1 MRLADLVT
9 YCDDYLRVADVADLP
24 GAYNGLQV
32 ANSGTVTRIAA
43 AVDLCAATIHMAV
56 EARTNLLIVHH
67 GLTLGA
73 AAALPVRFPEG
84 VIRPV
89 LDDVTRS
96 HEAVALR
103 LRLDDGKVVQV
114 ATAPAVAEQLAGPFL
129 AIAVLA
135 ADAEVSRHRG
145 R

>member
-1 MRLADLVT
+1 MWAV
-9 YCDDYLRVADVADLP
+9 VAV
-24 GAYNGLQV
+24 V
-32 ANSGTVTRIAA
+32 VA
-43 AVDLCAATIHMAV
+43 AVLATVSGVYIVRARRRVTGRDDVFRCSVRTPPAAGERPRPPRRRSASYGEWVHDV
-56 EARTNLLIVHH
+56 LIVHH

-114 ATAPAVAEQLAGPFL
+114 ATAPAVAE
-129 AIAVLA
+129 
-135 ADAEVSRHRG
+135 
-145 R
+145 